1 MIGRKSDHHRFR
13 IAGRKNEAGKA
24 QGWRGIATFWLHNDL
39 LPRKGQLFSYELVI
53 FSRNYHEKAFFS
65 HEGYYALRCGLKETF
80 PRKKGKKLFGP
91 YWRAQR
97 PKPLAS
103 ATCHNH
109 RKNFGHFN
117 PLHSSLKKPL
127 AT

>member
-1 MIGRKSDHHRFR
+1 
-13 IAGRKNEAGKA
+13 
-24 QGWRGIATFWLHNDL
+24 L

-53 FSRNYHEKAFFS
+53 FSRNYYEKAFFS
-65 HEGYYALRCGLKETF
+65 YKGYYALRCGLKETF
-80 PRKKGKKLFGP
+80 PRKKGEKLFRP

-109 RKNFGHFN
+109 RKNLGYFN
-117 PLHSSLKKPL
+117 PLHSSLKKPF
-127 AT
+127 AA